1 MMSFKTVY
9 VTGAPAAGKSST
21 MRLLERRV
29 GGIQIWEYG
38 ERLTRYIQEK
48 GVALTDQTELREKSA
63 QVVGPEDIAA
73 LDKQLVT
80 WTRTTRKTAHAV
92 IDSHPVTKEAYGFR
106 VTAFSKEKIA
116 QLQPDEIWL
125 FYASPEVTI
134 DRIRKKAD
142 GRPIITIE
150 EARMH
155 TSSQAAVA
163 TTYGILCGCPVY
175 MVDTDRDQAE
185 LINMLAGRLA

>member
-1 MMSFKTVY
+1 MSFKTVY

-21 MRLLERRV
+21 MRLLKERV
-29 GGIQIWEYG
+29 HDIKLWEYG
-38 ERLTRYIQEK
+38 ERLTQYIQEK
-48 GVALTDQTELREKSA
+48 GVALTDQTELRESSA
-63 QVVGPEDIAA
+63 RVVCPDDIAA
-73 LDKQLVT
+73 LDEQLIT
-80 WTRTTRKTAHAV
+80 WTRATRRSAHAI
-92 IDSHPVTKEAYGFR
+92 IDSHPVTKESYGFR
-106 VTAFSKEKIA
+106 VTAFTEDKVK

-163 TTYGILCGCPVY
+163 TTYGIMCGCPVY
-175 MVDTDRDQAE
+175 MIDTDRDQAD
-185 LINMLAGRLA
+185 LVNMLAGRLA

>member
-1 MMSFKTVY
+1 MGSFKTVY

-29 GGIQIWEYG
+29 HGIQVWEYG

-48 GVALTDQTELREKSA
+48 GEALTDQTELRERSA
-63 QVVGPEDIAA
+63 RVARPEDIAA
-73 LDKQLVT
+73 LDEQLIT
-80 WTRTTRKTAHAV
+80 WTWATRQSAHAI

-106 VTAFSKEKIA
+106 VTAFSEEKIK
-116 QLQPDEIWL
+116 QLRPDEIWL
-125 FYASPEVTI
+125 LYASPEVTI
-134 DRIRKKAD
+134 ERIRKKAD
-142 GRPIITIE
+142 GRPIITTE

-163 TTYGILCGCPVY
+163 TTYGIMCGCPAY
-175 MVDTDRDQAE
+175 MIDTDRDQVD
-185 LINMLAGRLA
+185 LVNMLAGRLA